1 MTTYVHSRRAKK
13 QTKLGNTKSKNE
25 RRTSLSESSLRKAHQ
40 GVAQQV
46 VGQQHTGR
54 PMNYGPAGTDEG
66 TAHSQVP
73 GKKTIFQFPFL
84 LEDVEP
90 LNTLACLAQTHIR
103 ALPAS
108 DRPHIRRPSVRQ
120 LVEKES
126 SRFLS
131 PIEA

>member
-1 MTTYVHSRRAKK
+1 
-13 QTKLGNTKSKNE
+13 
-25 RRTSLSESSLRKAHQ
+25 
-40 GVAQQV
+40 
-46 VGQQHTGR
+46 
-54 PMNYGPAGTDEG
+54 MNYGPAGTDEG

-73 GKKTIFQFPFL
+73 AKKTIFQFPIL

-108 DRPHIRRPSVRQ
+108 YRPHTRRSSVRQ